1 MKNICQKITGTLLA
15 TIILAST
22 NISLAVTQSEINKQK
37 AQQNQISNQIDE
49 AQEKQREVENQKS
62 ETMKQVESISSQID
76 SYESQISDLD
86 NQIAQ
91 SNEKIKEQEKKLAQ
105 AEEDYKNQEELI
117 KQRMVA
123 IYVSGDTSYLDVLLS
138 SKNLSDFISSY
149 YLVSEVTQMDAD
161 LLEKIQKQK
170 EEIETAKK
178 EIETN
183 KEQLTTAKSSKESVS
198 AELKTAK
205 SEKDKYVAQ
214 LSDQEKELEQEIQ
227 ELKQANAKMDSEIK
241 ANETKY
247 KKQLEELARQE
258 NEKNNSNNSNKNNGN
273 KNNGSNNA
281 TPTGSGYFM
290 RPVSGGSI
298 STNGYYSSGKFHG
311 AIDYAV
317 SLGTPV
323 YAAAAGVV
331 MSTANLSGSYG
342 TYVVIRHANGMQSYY
357 GHGTYGSICVSPG
370 QTVSKGQQIMLSGST
385 GNSSGPHLH
394 FELRVSPYSYNGY
407 ATGYGQ
413 DSRVNPANYM

>member
-49 AQEKQREVENQKS
+49 AQEKQKEVENQKS

-161 LLEKIQKQK
+161 LLEKTQKQK

-258 NEKNNSNNSNKNNGN
+258 NEKNNSNKNNGN
-273 KNNGSNNA
+273 KNNGSNNTT

-323 YAAAAGVV
+323 HAAAAGVV

-370 QTVSKGQQIMLSGST
+370 QPVSKGQQIMLSGST